1 MTRRQNSRQD
11 MKGIGSVEGTEVMG
25 GVNGGQI
32 LQPRGG
38 CLAGAVVGL
47 TYPLRAVQVLWQH
60 PTLRPY
66 VIAPVI
72 LNLFLGITLYASSVW
87 WGLRLIDHWMA
98 HLVDWVEPAWL
109 DTGLQILA
117 PIIQGVLVLLMFLVT
132 GLVLL
137 QFGVILGSPFYGQ
150 LSEKLE
156 SLRVGQLPPAEPLTL
171 GSILR
176 DIRRAILFELKKLV
190 LLVAIGLPLLA
201 CNLLPG
207 LGTTI
212 ATVGGLSLATLILC
226 LDMFDAA
233 LERRRLK
240 FRQKLKLILGSFPAS
255 ASFGLVCLGLVSIP
269 LMNLLAIPICVTA
282 GTLFFCDRILVQAP
296 SSKET

>member
-1 MTRRQNSRQD
+1 MA
-11 MKGIGSVEGTEVMG
+11 
-25 GVNGGQI
+25 GVNRSGAGANTQT

-38 CLAGAVVGL
+38 GLAGVVVGL
-47 TYPLRAVQVLWQH
+47 TYPFRAMKVLGQY

-66 VIAPVI
+66 VIAPVV
-72 LNLFLGITLYASSVW
+72 LNVLLGITLYATSVW

-98 HLVDWVEPAWL
+98 HLVDWVQPTWL
-109 DTGLQILA
+109 DAGLQVLA
-117 PIIQGVLVLLMFLVT
+117 PIIQALLMLALFVVT

-171 GSILR
+171 GSVLR
-176 DIRRAILFELKKLV
+176 DIRRAILFEFKKLL
-190 LLVAIGLPLLA
+190 LLVGIGLPLVAL
-201 CNLLPG
+201 NLLPG

-212 ATVGGLSLATLILC
+212 ATVGGLSLAVTILC

-240 FRQKLKLILGSFPAS
+240 FRQKLGIILGSFPAS
-255 ASFGLVCLGLVSIP
+255 AGFGLVSLGLVSIP
-269 LMNLLAIPICVTA
+269 LMNLLAIPLCVTA
-282 GTLFFCDRILVQAP
+282 GTLFFCDRILVVPPPAP
-296 SSKET
+296 AEKS

>member
-1 MTRRQNSRQD
+1 M
-11 MKGIGSVEGTEVMG
+11 I
-25 GVNGGQI
+25 
-32 LQPRGG
+32 
-38 CLAGAVVGL
+38 VGF
-47 TYPLRAVQVLWQH
+47 TYPLRAVGVLWEY

-72 LNLFLGITLYASSVW
+72 LNVFLGITLYAASVW
-87 WGLRLIDHWMA
+87 GGLRLIDHWMA
-98 HLVDWVEPAWL
+98 HLADWVEPTWL

-117 PIIQGVLVLLMFLVT
+117 PIIQGVLVLIMFLLT
-132 GLVLL
+132 GLLLL

-156 SLRVGQLPPAEPLTL
+156 SLRIGQLPPAAPLTL

-176 DIRRAILFELKKLV
+176 DIRRAILFEIKKLV
-190 LLVAIGLPLLA
+190 LLGGIGLPLLA

-212 ATVGGLSLATLILC
+212 ATAGGLSLAVTILC

-240 FRQKLKLILGSFPAS
+240 FRQKLRIILGSFPAS
-255 ASFGLVCLGLVSIP
+255 AGFGLVCLGLVSIP
-269 LMNLLAIPICVTA
+269 LMNLLAIPLCVTA
-282 GTLFFCDRILVQAP
+282 GTLFFLRSHFGLHFRSP
-296 SSKET
+296 